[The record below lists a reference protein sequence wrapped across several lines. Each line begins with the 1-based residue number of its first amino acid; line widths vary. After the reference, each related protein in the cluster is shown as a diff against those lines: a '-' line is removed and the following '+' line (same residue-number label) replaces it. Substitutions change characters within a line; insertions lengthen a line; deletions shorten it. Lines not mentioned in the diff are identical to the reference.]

1 MAKIA
6 NAAAEGAAKLQS
18 PNTPVSCAGRSESQ
32 ATLLDRVLL
41 TFPSTP
47 IGNPFV
53 QNESIAATT
62 SGWLV
67 SISNTTSWMY
77 DFLAQSMAHL

>member
-1 MAKIA
+1 
-6 NAAAEGAAKLQS
+6 
-18 PNTPVSCAGRSESQ
+18 
-32 ATLLDRVLL
+32 
-41 TFPSTP
+41 
-47 IGNPFV
+47 V